1 MSSDQKPPESNQ
13 AKNDIRK
20 QEPKQAKKCTNPVDY
35 TITEKLL
42 MGIPY
47 VLGITPLG
55 KALQSVFDIKHKLIK
70 PSVKALS
77 DLSHEHSSAFGI
89 ASDPAQR
96 KISKPV
102 MVLLIIVVLAI
113 ALLLVA
119 SLLTKK

>member
-1 MSSDQKPPESNQ
+1 MSPDQKPPEGNQ
-13 AKNDIRK
+13 AKNNSRK
-20 QEPKQAKKCTNPVDY
+20 QEPKQTKKCTTPTDY
-35 TITEKLL
+35 TSVEKLL

-77 DLSHEHSSAFGI
+77 GLSHERSSALGRV
-89 ASDPAQR
+89 SDPAQR
-96 KISKPV
+96 KISKPI

-113 ALLLVA
+113 VLLLIA
-119 SLLTKK
+119 SLLTRK